1 MKAEMAAATK
11 AVAKTEE
18 VSAEETAR
26 LKAERKAKDEAEAAA
41 AMNRA
46 QKAAEEERIRMKE
59 EGNAVVRVSAAAP
72 EKPLEVVQAK
82 EEAQAPAHASSPAAA
97 EKQLE
102 IVHTEPSLFREV
114 LGYRVFK
121 KNPQWC
127 VEWAKDS
134 SASWETF
141 DKLDSDRLREQAL
154 ELQKSV
160 AS

>member
-1 MKAEMAAATK
+1 
-11 AVAKTEE
+11 
-18 VSAEETAR
+18 
-26 LKAERKAKDEAEAAA
+26 
-41 AMNRA
+41 MNRA

-82 EEAQAPAHASSPAAA
+82 EEAQAPASASSPAAP
-97 EKQLE
+97 EKPLE

-127 VEWAKDS
+127 VEWANDG

-141 DKLDSDRLREQAL
+141 DKLDADHLREKAL
-154 ELQKSV
+154 DLQKSV
-160 AS
+160 A